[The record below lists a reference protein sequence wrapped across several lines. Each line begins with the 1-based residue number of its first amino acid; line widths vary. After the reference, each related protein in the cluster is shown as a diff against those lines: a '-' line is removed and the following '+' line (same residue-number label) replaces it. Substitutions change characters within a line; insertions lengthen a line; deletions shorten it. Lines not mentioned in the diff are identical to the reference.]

1 MDKVKKYLPWA
12 AVVLAALAVVFFFA
26 CDVMKVDFMGVSEG
40 VGNGFETTF
49 GKKEA
54 GETVFKFN
62 FMGLVTVLLAVA
74 ALVLSVLYALKGNDL
89 MGLVAAACF
98 VVAAIF
104 FFSTK
109 GFVLTA
115 NDGKEYADMY
125 KLAIGSI
132 LAGILSIVG
141 AVAVAVPVVLK
152 KLGK

>member
-12 AVVLAALAVVFFFA
+12 AVVLAALAVVLFLF
-26 CDVMKVDFMGVSEG
+26 CDAVKAEFMGMSDAD
-40 VGNGFETTF
+40 NGLNITF
-49 GKKEA
+49 GRN
-54 GETVFKFN
+54 GNDFN
-62 FMGLVTVLLAVA
+62 IMSLITVLLAVA
-74 ALVLSVLYALKGNDL
+74 ALVLSALYALKGNEL
-89 MGLVAAACF
+89 MGIIAAACF

-104 FFSTK
+104 FFCTK
-109 GFVLTA
+109 NFFLSA
-115 NDGKEYADMY
+115 NDAKEAADMF